1 MMSKPYSDQ
10 TLQGTIIRATGSWF
24 DVQTDN
30 GHIIPSRVRGKFR
43 LFDMDTTSPVVVGDR
58 VTVRLNP
65 DGTGLIV
72 DIHPRRNE
80 LARRAAGRR
89 HSLRHVMAANI
100 DFVWI
105 VQAVHLPE
113 PNLGFIDRVLV
124 AAERYEISAGLV
136 INKIDL
142 MTEDDRS
149 AIESIERLYAHLGYR
164 VLRTSVVSGVGL
176 ETFREALRNRTSVV
190 TGPSG
195 VGKSSLLN
203 AIEPNLNLR
212 TAPISEKTG
221 KGRHT
226 TTYIALYPLSIGG
239 FVADTPGLREFGVT
253 DLEPA
258 ELSHFFREFRSY
270 LSNCRFPDCTHE
282 HEPDCAVKA
291 AVASGSILEARYYSY
306 LNILHSLKLK
316 EKDVG
321 R

>member
-1 MMSKPYSDQ
+1 MTKQ
-10 TLQGTIIRATGSWF
+10 HNGEVLEGTVIRATGSWF
-24 DVQTDN
+24 DVQAD
-30 GHIIPSRVRGKFR
+30 GRVIPSRVRGKFR
-43 LFDMDTTSPVVVGDR
+43 LAGMDTTSPVVVGDR
-58 VTVRLNP
+58 VTIRLNP

-72 DIHPRRNE
+72 DVHPRRNE
-80 LARRAAGRR
+80 LSRRAAGRR
-89 HSLRHVMAANI
+89 HSLRHVIAANI

-113 PNLGFIDRVLV
+113 PNPGFIDRVLV
-124 AAERYEISAGLV
+124 AAERYEIPAGLI

-142 MTEDDRS
+142 MTEEDRP
-149 AIESIERLYAHLGYR
+149 AIEALERLYADLGYR
-164 VLRTSVVSGVGL
+164 VLRTSVVTGEGL
-176 ETFREALRNRTSVV
+176 DDLREALRGKTSVV

-203 AIEPNLNLR
+203 AIEPGLNIR
-212 TAPISEKTG
+212 TAPVSEKTG

-226 TTYIALYPLSIGG
+226 TTYVALYPLSIGG
-239 FVADTPGLREFGVT
+239 FVVDTPGLREFGVT

-258 ELSHFFREFRSY
+258 ELSHYFVEFRPY
-270 LSNCRFPDCTHE
+270 LSACRFPDCTHE

-291 AVASGSILEARYYSY
+291 AVAAGEISEERYYSY
-306 LNILHSLKLK
+306 LNILHSLKLG

>member
-1 MMSKPYSDQ
+1 MRKQ
-10 TLQGTIIRATGSWF
+10 HHREILEGTVIRATGSWF
-24 DVQTDN
+24 DVQAD
-30 GHIIPSRVRGKFR
+30 GRIIPSRIRGKFR
-43 LFDMDTTSPVVVGDR
+43 LAGMDTTSPVVVGDR

-72 DIHPRRNE
+72 DVHPRRNE

-89 HSLRHVMAANI
+89 HNLRHVIAANI

-113 PNLGFIDRVLV
+113 PNPGFIDRVLV
-124 AAERYEISAGLV
+124 AAERYEIPAGLI

-142 MTEDDRS
+142 MTEEDLT
-149 AIESIERLYAHLGYR
+149 AIGALEHLYADLGYR
-164 VLRTSVVSGVGL
+164 VLRTSVVTGEGL
-176 ETFREALRNRTSVV
+176 DDLREALCYKTSVV

-203 AIEPNLNLR
+203 AIEPELNIR

-226 TTYIALYPLSIGG
+226 TTYVALYPLSIGG
-239 FVADTPGLREFGVT
+239 FVVDTPGLREFGVT

-258 ELSHFFREFRSY
+258 ELSHYFVEFRPH
-270 LSNCRFPDCTHE
+270 LSACRFPDCTHE

-291 AVASGSILEARYYSY
+291 AIAAGEISEARYFSY
-306 LNILHSLKLK
+306 LNILHSLKLG

>member
-1 MMSKPYSDQ
+1 MGKQ
-10 TLQGTIIRATGSWF
+10 HNGEILEGTVIRATGSWF
-24 DVQTDN
+24 DVQAD
-30 GHIIPSRVRGKFR
+30 GRVISSRVRGKFR
-43 LFDMDTTSPVVVGDR
+43 LAGMDTTSPVVVGDR
-58 VTVRLNP
+58 VKVRLNP

-72 DIHPRRNE
+72 DVHPRRNE
-80 LARRAAGRR
+80 LSRRAAGRR
-89 HSLRHVMAANI
+89 HSLRHVIAANI

-113 PNLGFIDRVLV
+113 PNPGFIDRVLV
-124 AAERYEISAGLV
+124 AAERYEISAGLI

-142 MTEDDRS
+142 MTEEDRP
-149 AIESIERLYAHLGYR
+149 AIEALKRLYTELGYR
-164 VLRTSVVSGVGL
+164 VLRTSVVTGEGL
-176 ETFREALRNRTSVV
+176 DELREALSGKTSVV

-203 AIEPNLNLR
+203 AIEPGLNIR
-212 TAPISEKTG
+212 TAPVSEKTG

-226 TTYIALYPLSIGG
+226 TTYVALYPLSIGG
-239 FVADTPGLREFGVT
+239 FVVDTPGLREFGVT

-258 ELSHFFREFRSY
+258 ELSHYFVEFRPY
-270 LSNCRFPDCTHE
+270 LSACRFPDCTHE

-291 AVASGSILEARYYSY
+291 AVASGEISEERYYSY
-306 LNILHSLKLK
+306 LNILHSLKLG